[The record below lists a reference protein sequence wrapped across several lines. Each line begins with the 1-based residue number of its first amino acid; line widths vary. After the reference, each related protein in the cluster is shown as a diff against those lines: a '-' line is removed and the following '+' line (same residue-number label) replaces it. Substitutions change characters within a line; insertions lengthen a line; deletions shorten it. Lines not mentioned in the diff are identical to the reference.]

1 VEQWQN
7 EIAMINERTVKK
19 AKSLHKKGIPIL
31 VIKYS
36 ISAFSM
42 ANNVYELL
50 WIKNGKMEC
59 LPLERIDA
67 VTIIK
72 TLSLPMLH
80 KVDNR
85 NVIWGDENFK
95 AEYQLIKE

>member
-1 VEQWQN
+1 
-7 EIAMINERTVKK
+7 M
-19 AKSLHKKGIPIL
+19 HKKGIPLI

-50 WIKNGKMEC
+50 WIKNGKMEYR
-59 LPLERIDA
+59 PLERIDA
-67 VTIIK
+67 VAIIK
-72 TLSLPMLH
+72 SLELPVLH

-85 NVIWGDENFK
+85 NMIWGDERFK
-95 AEYQLIKE
+95 TEYLLLKKN